1 MNISKRSESIV
12 LFLGDCGVFVISLWF
27 ALFLRYGKAPG
38 IELFREHIVPFSFI
52 FALWALVF
60 FIAGLY
66 EKHTSL
72 LKSRIPNLIFNAQL
86 VNSFIAVLFFYLVPY
101 FGITPKTNLF
111 LYLVTFFFLILGW
124 RLSASRFGFRKK
136 ENALLIDGSDEM
148 EELRQEI
155 NVNPAYEIRFSS
167 TYEVKN
173 DSVDDAPR
181 EIIDLVHKEKVG
193 TIVVDFQSRKI
204 APILPRLYPLIF
216 EGVKFIDMYKLYEDT
231 FDRVP
236 LSLISHNWFLEN
248 ISRQTHTGYDLLKRL
263 MDIVISIPLLMITA
277 VLYPFILIAVKI
289 EDGGPVFTYQKRIGE
304 NNRLVELVKFRTMLF
319 DDEGKWKEKGVIN
332 RVTKVGSFLRKTRLD
347 EFPQLWNVL
356 MGDISLI
363 GPRPE
368 FPEAVD
374 EYSEKIPHY
383 NVRHTIKPGLSGWA
397 QIYGQHPHHGISIED
412 TKNKLSY
419 DLYYIKNRSF
429 MIDLKIA
436 LRTITI
442 LVSMVGK

>member
-1 MNISKRSESIV
+1 M
-12 LFLGDCGVFVISLWF
+12 
-27 ALFLRYGKAPG
+27 
-38 IELFREHIVPFSFI
+38 
-52 FALWALVF
+52 
-60 FIAGLY
+60 
-66 EKHTSL
+66 
-72 LKSRIPNLIFNAQL
+72 
-86 VNSFIAVLFFYLVPY
+86 
-101 FGITPKTNLF
+101 
-111 LYLVTFFFLILGW
+111 
-124 RLSASRFGFRKK
+124 
-136 ENALLIDGSDEM
+136 IDGSDEM

-304 NNRLVELVKFRTMLF
+304 NNRLV
-319 DDEGKWKEKGVIN
+319 
-332 RVTKVGSFLRKTRLD
+332 
-347 EFPQLWNVL
+347 
-356 MGDISLI
+356 
-363 GPRPE
+363 
-368 FPEAVD
+368 
-374 EYSEKIPHY
+374 
-383 NVRHTIKPGLSGWA
+383 
-397 QIYGQHPHHGISIED
+397 
-412 TKNKLSY
+412 
-419 DLYYIKNRSF
+419 
-429 MIDLKIA
+429 
-436 LRTITI
+436 
-442 LVSMVGK
+442 